1 MEVGYV
7 TLLIDMQ
14 NLKINTWKIM
24 IKMKNRHI
32 LNIATEIICMV
43 GQCCKKYLTNG
54 FDWVED
60 LAEFNEH
67 FMKSYDDKSN
77 EEYLLEL
84 HVKYSENL
92 HDLQNDLPFSPKRMK
107 IWRKKIVKWN

>member
-67 FMKSYDDKSN
+67 FMKSYNDKSN

-92 HDLQNDLPFSPKRMK
+92 HDL
-107 IWRKKIVKWN
+107 